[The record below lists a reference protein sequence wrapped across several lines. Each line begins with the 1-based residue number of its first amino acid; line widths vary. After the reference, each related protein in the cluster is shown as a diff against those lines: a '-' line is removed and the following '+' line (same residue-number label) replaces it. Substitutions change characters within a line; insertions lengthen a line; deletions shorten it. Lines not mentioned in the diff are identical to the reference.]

1 MESVPYDDLSD
12 LSLLALCC
20 YREAR
25 GETIYAKRAVCHVIK
40 NRTLKPGWWGS
51 DWKSVI
57 LKPYQFSSFNSNDHN
72 TYVWPVDN
80 EASWTDCLAAASAV
94 MVGDDP
100 DVTEGAE
107 FYHDSSISFPKAW
120 GKREDYV
127 NTLNI
132 GKLSFY
138 RHEPHTGNS

>member
-1 MESVPYDDLSD
+1 MESQAYSELSD

-25 GETIYAKRAVCHVIK
+25 GETIFAKRAVCHVIK
-40 NRTLKPGWWGS
+40 NRTLKPGWWGN

-57 LKPYQFSSFNSNDHN
+57 LKPFQFSSFNSFDPNIN
-72 TYVWPVDN
+72 VWPGDN

-100 DVTEGAE
+100 DSTEGATY
-107 FYHDSSISFPKAW
+107 YHDTSMRWPAAW
-120 GKREDYV
+120 GNEADYV
-127 NTLNI
+127 NTLNV
-132 GKLSFY
+132 GRLRFY
-138 RHEPHTGNS
+138 RQL